1 MAQPRVR
8 IYLLRFSQLSL
19 LSSASFFPSKVDTVS
34 SQVTPKSRGGTN
46 WLTTTPNSLLA
57 SRKESARRKLDH
69 RFGVQSGLLC
79 VKWVTALSTSKQ
91 GSAQTSGPFIK
102 ALAPK
107 EVQEASF
114 GRWQAS
120 KRSCVL
126 GASSGVVYGGGVVVA
141 ASLVFLLTT
150 PTTCCLRV
158 CISTPSCVR
167 IVFSWTQLGGLIG
180 RLCYTHTHT
189 HGRCPCSDLFFS
201 SSFFLQGVDLSRLG
215 LVPGA
220 CVVKHPVF
228 YRTAVHPPLSTVSV
242 LTWYHWDITRLP
254 FPECVNWHEVAC
266 CKCVCVPG
274 QKDWISPGPTRGGCC
289 FL

>member
-1 MAQPRVR
+1 M
-8 IYLLRFSQLSL
+8 
-19 LSSASFFPSKVDTVS
+19 
-34 SQVTPKSRGGTN
+34 
-46 WLTTTPNSLLA
+46 
-57 SRKESARRKLDH
+57 
-69 RFGVQSGLLC
+69 
-79 VKWVTALSTSKQ
+79 TALSTSKQ

-242 LTWYHWDITRLP
+242 LT
-254 FPECVNWHEVAC
+254 
-266 CKCVCVPG
+266 
-274 QKDWISPGPTRGGCC
+274 
-289 FL
+289 

>member
-1 MAQPRVR
+1 M
-8 IYLLRFSQLSL
+8 
-19 LSSASFFPSKVDTVS
+19 
-34 SQVTPKSRGGTN
+34 
-46 WLTTTPNSLLA
+46 
-57 SRKESARRKLDH
+57 
-69 RFGVQSGLLC
+69 
-79 VKWVTALSTSKQ
+79 TALSTSKQ

-189 HGRCPCSDLFFS
+189 HGRCPCSDLFF
-201 SSFFLQGVDLSRLG
+201 FFFFFSARSRFITPRFSARGVCGETPCVLPYGSAPTTLDCQRFDMIPLG
-215 LVPGA
+215 HNSP
-220 CVVKHPVF
+220 
-228 YRTAVHPPLSTVSV
+228 SVS
-242 LTWYHWDITRLP
+242 
-254 FPECVNWHEVAC
+254 
-266 CKCVCVPG
+266 
-274 QKDWISPGPTRGGCC
+274 
-289 FL
+289 

>member
-1 MAQPRVR
+1 M
-8 IYLLRFSQLSL
+8 
-19 LSSASFFPSKVDTVS
+19 
-34 SQVTPKSRGGTN
+34 
-46 WLTTTPNSLLA
+46 
-57 SRKESARRKLDH
+57 
-69 RFGVQSGLLC
+69 
-79 VKWVTALSTSKQ
+79 TALSTSKQ

-167 IVFSWTQLGGLIG
+167 IVFAWTRWTNRATEL
-180 RLCYTHTHT
+180 HTHT
-189 HGRCPCSDLFFS
+189 HGRCPCSDLFFFL
-201 SSFFLQGVDLSRLG
+201 FFLQGVDLSRLG
-215 LVPGA
+215 LAPGA

-242 LTWYHWDITRLP
+242 LT
-254 FPECVNWHEVAC
+254 
-266 CKCVCVPG
+266 
-274 QKDWISPGPTRGGCC
+274 
-289 FL
+289 